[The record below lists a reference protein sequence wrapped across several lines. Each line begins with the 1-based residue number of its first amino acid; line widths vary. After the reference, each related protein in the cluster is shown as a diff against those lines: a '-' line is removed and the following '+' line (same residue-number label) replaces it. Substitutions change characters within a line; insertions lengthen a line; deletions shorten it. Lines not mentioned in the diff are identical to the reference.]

1 MTDVSKLRFEFKEV
15 AYIVMAAVAYF
26 TQLSILSNKIESHK
40 SKSDLTF
47 QSQDFRISA
56 LELSLKI
63 NSLPKQVATLPTP
76 PTIKNEDEN

>member
-1 MTDVSKLRFEFKEV
+1 MNEVSKLRFEFNEV
-15 AYIVMAAVAYF
+15 AYIVMASVAYF

-47 QSQDFRISA
+47 QSHDFRISA

-63 NSLPKQVATLPTP
+63 NNYKQQVATLPTAP
-76 PTIKNEDEN
+76 SIKNEDE

>member
-1 MTDVSKLRFEFKEV
+1 MNDVSKLRFEFKEV

-47 QSQDFRISA
+47 QSHDFRISA
-56 LELSLKI
+56 LELSLKL
-63 NSLPKQVATLPTP
+63 NSYTQKLATLPTA

>member
-47 QSQDFRISA
+47 QSHDFRISA

-63 NSLPKQVATLPTP
+63 NNYNQKLATLPTAP
-76 PTIKNEDEN
+76 SIKNEYEN

>member
-47 QSQDFRISA
+47 QSHDFRLSA

-63 NSLPKQVATLPTP
+63 NSLPKQVATLPTA
-76 PTIKNEDEN
+76 PTIKSEEE

>member
-1 MTDVSKLRFEFKEV
+1 MTDVSKLRFEVKEV
-15 AYIVMAAVAYF
+15 AYIVMAVVAYF
-26 TQLSILSNKIESHK
+26 AQLSILSNKIEDHK

-47 QSQDFRISA
+47 QSHDFRISA

>member
-40 SKSDLTF
+40 SKSELTF
-47 QSQDFRISA
+47 QSHDFRLSA

-63 NSLPKQVATLPTP
+63 NNYNQKLATLPTA
-76 PTIKNEDEN
+76 PTIKSEEE

>member
-1 MTDVSKLRFEFKEV
+1 MTEVSKLRFEFKEV

-47 QSQDFRISA
+47 QSHDFRISA

-63 NSLPKQVATLPTP
+63 NNYKQQVAILPTSP
-76 PTIKNEDEN
+76 SVKNEDE

>member
-40 SKSDLTF
+40 SKSELTF
-47 QSQDFRISA
+47 QSHDFRLSA

-63 NSLPKQVATLPTP
+63 NNYNQKLATLPTAP
-76 PTIKNEDEN
+76 SIKKEDEN

>member
-1 MTDVSKLRFEFKEV
+1 MSDVSKLRFEFKEV

-47 QSQDFRISA
+47 QSHDFRLSA

-63 NSLPKQVATLPTP
+63 NGLPRQVATLPTAP
-76 PTIKNEDEN
+76 SIKNEDE